1 MFDVKFISDV
11 LIECKLHTL
20 LMMYLSS
27 IIYDKN
33 NKVCNLICDGKK
45 YYIDWWCR
53 YTRIKILENGD
64 FTFLD
69 DMCKEEYGT
78 LTKIE
83 AERYF

>member
-1 MFDVKFISDV
+1 MCITYKATA
-11 LIECKLHTL
+11 LLKLA
-20 LMMYLSS
+20 
-27 IIYDKN
+27 II
-33 NKVCNLICDGKK
+33 
-45 YYIDWWCR
+45 
-53 YTRIKILENGD
+53 RIKILENGD